1 MTNNI
6 QVSIDFKMTFLGSWQ
21 FRSNTVERLYCEP
34 IQSPDPGGLVIL
46 SCICLFQNVK
56 SHMVPNHDDHP
67 DEKIKLSK
75 REFIE
80 LNNELGKIRSNI
92 SLIW

>member
-1 MTNNI
+1 M
-6 QVSIDFKMTFLGSWQ
+6 SS
-21 FRSNTVERLYCEP
+21 P
-34 IQSPDPGGLVIL
+34 IFSLMDGGNKSLD
-46 SCICLFQNVK
+46 SCICLFQKVK